1 MNIRTQLHIAFLFL
15 FVSCTPQ
22 KGTVETQALSK
33 KVFESLRDD
42 DFEGIKE
49 IIPNKSGYE
58 KILSL
63 QGKSAGVNVDKQ
75 FAAFLIQCESDFRS
89 VRGAMLDWSNT
100 EYQNT
105 NELTSKEENVANAVI
120 TTKFKQGETIRKI
133 TFNASKIG
141 GRWFYYSG
149 LQLTQKPDTESSAQ
163 VETNK

>member
-1 MNIRTQLHIAFLFL
+1 MNIRTHLYIAFLFL
-15 FVSCTPQ
+15 YVSCTPQ

-63 QGKSAGVNVDKQ
+63 QGKSAGMNADKQ

-89 VRGAMLDWSNT
+89 VRGALQDWSGT
-100 EYQNT
+100 EYLNT
-105 NELTSKEENVANAVI
+105 NESTSKDENVAIAVL
-120 TTKFKQGETIRKI
+120 TTKFRQGDVVRKI
-133 TFNASKIG
+133 TFNASKVG
-141 GRWFYYSG
+141 GRWYYFSG
-149 LQLTQKPDTESSAQ
+149 LTLTEKPEPVSALQ
-163 VETNK
+163 IPAEN